1 MNVPSNVSST
11 VTCLPLTPR
20 QADIIPLKLKRRL
33 QNKGY
38 VMHHFIQ
45 PQAVLNAVNWLI
57 TNNQL
62 YCGLDVD
69 AVWNKSCFDE
79 DSDTWNGMTRGIA
92 ETTPQHRV
100 HDSNVEPSSDSANAE
115 TPQPT
120 IQDIDVEP
128 TDNSGNDSDYDVMD
142 KVRGLSFSTWIQP
155 TDTQYA
161 ASELCLAPAGGQT
174 PLDFMLDANVE
185 VLAFPAKFPY
195 GTGGFS
201 DERDVV
207 ITPKKYFIQRL
218 LNHDK
223 HFASDANYLFF
234 AQYICEMKQIQDN
247 ITVAMRKTAGRMSA
261 SLVSDADQLCQL
273 VKRDNTY
280 QFLQTVRGNPAY
292 FQRAVKELIAM
303 GAQIGCPQFF
313 ITVSAADISWP
324 EVFCI
329 IGQQNGHW
337 MTDNISVLSY
347 NEKSTMLRNDPVLA
361 ARHFD
366 HRLKAFFKEL

>member
-1 MNVPSNVSST
+1 
-11 VTCLPLTPR
+11 
-20 QADIIPLKLKRRL
+20 
-33 QNKGY
+33 
-38 VMHHFIQ
+38 MHHFIQ

-261 SLVSDADQLCQL
+261 LQVLCLMPTSCVSSSKGTTPISSCRLF
-273 VKRDNTY
+273 VVIRHT
-280 QFLQTVRGNPAY
+280 FS
-292 FQRAVKELIAM
+292 EL
-303 GAQIGCPQFF
+303 
-313 ITVSAADISWP
+313 
-324 EVFCI
+324 
-329 IGQQNGHW
+329 
-337 MTDNISVLSY
+337 
-347 NEKSTMLRNDPVLA
+347 
-361 ARHFD
+361 
-366 HRLKAFFKEL
+366 